1 MWIDEAEEVFE
12 DMHYVWNTQFCFF
25 HLVLNIAK
33 GLEDL
38 TASAAALW
46 QAPVKLA
53 LVPGKP
59 QKTRLNVRR
68 EWMIQKASPTS
79 VLPMKLPRPNFQ
91 MCQIV
96 SSIAW

>member
-1 MWIDEAEEVFE
+1 
-12 DMHYVWNTQFCFF
+12 MHYVWNTQFCFF

-38 TASAAALW
+38 TASAAAHW

-68 EWMIQKASPTS
+68 E
-79 VLPMKLPRPNFQ
+79 
-91 MCQIV
+91 
-96 SSIAW
+96 